1 MYFYL
6 CIFLSCIVLSLAGVI
21 LWLLKRKPQKQKPE
35 LDVTASEL
43 LSKLMGGGA
52 VVVTQILDPSELFL
66 WSSKDVK

>member
-43 LSKLMGGGA
+43 LSKLMAGGA